1 MQSSPLPC
9 RLVPL
14 KPKYPPQHPILE
26 HPQSLFLP
34 QGERPSFTPIQNN
47 RQNYSSVYPNL
58 CAFGW
63 TERREY

>member
-14 KPKYPPQHPILE
+14 RPKFPPQHPILE

-34 QGERPSFTPIQNN
+34 QRERPSLLLAI
-47 RQNYSSVYPNL
+47 L
-58 CAFGW
+58 LGW
-63 TERREY
+63 PVQ